1 MARFYDIANKLIGT
15 IDRISHWTGSVVAPF
30 LLVMM
35 ILTCAVVIARYL
47 FNVGAI
53 QIQESVMY
61 LHGATLL
68 LGIAYTLKLGGHVR
82 VDIFYQRFGPRYRA
96 VVDIIGTLF
105 FLFPLASFILWT
117 SYDYVS
123 FSWSLKESS
132 AEAGG
137 LGGVYLFKT
146 LIPVTAVFIL
156 LQGFSELL
164 KNLCILL
171 YPLDSDG
178 NIAARPEPQTLD
190 VSSPPP
196 TETKTQTGSSNG

>member
-1 MARFYDIANKLIGT
+1 MATFYDIANKAIGA
-15 IDRISHWTGSVVAPF
+15 IDRVSLWTGNLVAPF

-35 ILTCAVVIARYL
+35 FLTCAVVVSRYL

-82 VDIFYQRFGPRYRA
+82 VDILYQRFGPRYRA
-96 VVDIIGTLF
+96 IVDVMGTLL
-105 FLFPLASFILWT
+105 FLFPLAAFILWT
-117 SYDYVS
+117 NYDYVA
-123 FSWSLKESS
+123 FSWSLTESS

-137 LGGVYLFKT
+137 LGGVYLLKT
-146 LIPVTAVFIL
+146 LIPITAIFIF
-156 LQGFSELL
+156 LQSTSELL

-171 YPLDSDG
+171 YPTGAQPQRATDG
-178 NIAARPEPQTLD
+178 QLNDPVD
-190 VSSPPP
+190 P
-196 TETKTQTGSSNG
+196 TPGATNG